1 MHNVLI
7 ISRDISDHIE
17 VFGLGVEQYM
27 GKMSKKMKTIYSIM
41 RSNIP
46 KEEQQ
51 FLPLVNP

>member
-7 ISRDISDHIE
+7 ISHYISDHIE